1 MITRILSGRALQ
13 LEGREA
19 QDKTRATQRAVG
31 WRARPSCILSP
42 VGVTGQSNSPELD
55 KLGIPRGRDGLG
67 QEIKGGGVWMDEV
80 MGGQH
85 SGREGVV
92 RHAGTRRGWEPQRG
106 LKVPTG
112 NKASRRCGKCVGR
125 GREQA

>member
-1 MITRILSGRALQ
+1 MKQQQHSA
-13 LEGREA
+13 A
-19 QDKTRATQRAVG
+19 G
-31 WRARPSCILSP
+31 WRARASCILSP
-42 VGVTGQSNSPELD
+42 VGVTGQSDSPKLD

-67 QEIKGGGVWMDEV
+67 REIKGGGIWMDEV

-85 SGREGVV
+85 SGPRRSPAAC
-92 RHAGTRRGWEPQRG
+92 RHKAWLGAPGG

-112 NKASRRCGKCVGR
+112 NKASRCGKCVGR